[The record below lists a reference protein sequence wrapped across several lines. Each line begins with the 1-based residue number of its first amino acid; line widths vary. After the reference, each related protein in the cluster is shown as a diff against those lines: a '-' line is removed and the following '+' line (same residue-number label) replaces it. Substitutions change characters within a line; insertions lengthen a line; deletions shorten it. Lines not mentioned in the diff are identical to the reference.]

1 MPADGRGSVAVAG
14 AVVVHLL
21 LTLAH
26 GVTHVTVPVA
36 IPGWQLLTA
45 IAVLFVVPV
54 AGAVLSLRGRPW
66 VGSWLLVL
74 AGLGGLLLEGTLH
87 FLVVNPDNVATVD
100 HAGFTATAVLTT
112 GSDALLVVV
121 AGLVLLA
128 RARAGVASHS
138 PIDFS

>member
-1 MPADGRGSVAVAG
+1 MQLTFLGTGSAMPTGERMQA
-14 AVVVHLL
+14 
-21 LTLAH
+21 
-26 GVTHVTVPVA
+26 
-36 IPGWQLLTA
+36 
-45 IAVLFVVPV
+45 
-54 AGAVLSLRGRPW
+54 
-66 VGSWLLVL
+66 
-74 AGLGGLLLEGTLH
+74 GLLLEGALH

-128 RARAGVASHS
+128 RARAGVAGHS